1 MGPHW
6 PAFTRGARALCS
18 NAEADPDAPAGPPG
32 GPAGAE
38 PAAATL
44 AVTNPLPTT
53 TSPTEP
59 TPPALAEERLR
70 PIEQPAPEFPAA
82 LVQTLRR
89 GSVRVQFN
97 VLSDGRVDQAEVVS
111 SSHARLIPAA
121 LAAIQQW
128 RFQPVAR
135 TQAAQVDLAFNI
147 D

>member
-1 MGPHW
+1 ML
-6 PAFTRGARALCS
+6 FRS
-18 NAEADPDAPAGPPG
+18 
-32 GPAGAE
+32 
-38 PAAATL
+38 
-44 AVTNPLPTT
+44 
-53 TSPTEP
+53 
-59 TPPALAEERLR
+59 ERLR

-97 VLSDGRVDQAEVVS
+97 VLSDGRVAQAEIVS
-111 SSHARLIPAA
+111 TSHTRLIPAA